1 MDMETIRK
9 MKNTP
14 MVASSQTE
22 VMECKLRVGKY
33 RKKGKIVFTKKRIEF
48 HFGYWPSLN
57 AEIKTME
64 GHRYHGFETINPR
77 KVWSVADSPRNR
89 FQIEYL
95 REKNPYAHFEQP
107 LQPVETERP
116 LYDHQLE
123 MLSFILTVMHG
134 IFACEMGTGKTLV
147 FIEAAERMKAMHGL
161 KDGDII
167 YVGPRS
173 GVKAV
178 SRELIKWKSTV
189 KPQML
194 TYDGMKK
201 MIRTWPPGKKAP
213 RFVCFDESSKL
224 KGPTTQQSIAALHL
238 ANSMRDEWGYESV
251 VLLMSGTPAPKTPVD
266 WWHQCEVAAPGFIKE
281 GTVGKFRARM
291 CLIEMRENHIT
302 GGKYPHQ
309 IGWLDDPKKCAKC
322 CQHREHPTHAPIN
335 AGNDDYHKFQKS
347 KDEVSYLYKRMHG
360 LVLVKFKKD
369 CLDLPEKQY
378 QVIRV
383 KPTPDIVRA
392 AKIIRTRAKR
402 AITALTLTRE
412 ISDGFQY
419 IEVPSGKEQCPNCHG
434 NGELEIKV
442 PVEDVDIMAPQ
453 EIGAFEEKT
462 VTCDNCGGQGEVT
475 VYKRDTEA
483 VGSPKDQVFIDD
495 LDQHEDVGRYIVWG
509 GFTGTLDRLVGIAHQ
524 NGWST
529 LRVDGKG
536 YNGVSATGE
545 KLDSDI
551 LLDAMDRS
559 HPNYKKLREKY
570 PKLCF
575 VGHPQAGGMALTLT
589 ASPTELFYS
598 NCFNG
603 EARMQAEDRGHR
615 PGMDL
620 NRGLTIK
627 DLIMLPSDQLVLD
640 NLKKKKKL
648 QNLTMGQLSDAFT
661 SS

>member
-1 MDMETIRK
+1 MDLETLRK
-9 MKNTP
+9 MTKAP
-14 MVASSQTE
+14 MSKSESLTV
-22 VMECKLRVGKY
+22 ECKLRIGKY
-33 RKKGKIVFTKKRIEF
+33 RKLGRLVYVRNRIEF
-48 HFGYWPSLN
+48 HFGYWPALN
-57 AEIKTME
+57 AEIKAME

-77 KVWSVADSPRNR
+77 KMWSVADSQRNR
-89 FQIEYL
+89 FQIAYL
-95 REKNPYAHFEQP
+95 QEKDPYSHFDKP
-107 LQPVETERP
+107 LESIKTERP
-116 LYDHQLE
+116 LYEHQLH
-123 MLSFILTVMHG
+123 MLNFIMAIRHG

-147 FIEAAERMKAMHGL
+147 FIEAAERAKKNYDL
-161 KDGDII
+161 KDEDIWYI
-167 YVGPRS
+167 GPRS

-178 SRELIKWKSTV
+178 SRELLKWRATV
-189 KPQML
+189 KPEMM
-194 TYDGMKK
+194 TYEGMKK
-201 MIRTWPPGKKAP
+201 RVKNWPAGKPAP
-213 RFVCFDESSKL
+213 RFICFDECSKL
-224 KGPTTQQSIAALHL
+224 KGPTTQQSQSALYL
-238 ANSMRDEWGYESV
+238 ANSMREEWGYDCHI
-251 VLLMSGTPAPKTPVD
+251 LLMSGTPAPKTPID
-266 WWHQCEVAAPGFIKE
+266 WWHQCEVACPGFIKE
-281 GTVGKFRARM
+281 GTIGKFKARL
-291 CLIEMRENHIT
+291 CIVEMRENLIT
-302 GGKYPHQ
+302 GGKYPHHVA
-309 IGWLDDPKKCAKC
+309 WLDDDRRCKKCGQFQGAPC
-322 CQHREHPTHAPIN
+322 HAVIN
-335 AGNDDYHKFQKS
+335 AGNDDYHRFEKS
-347 KDEVSYLYKRMHG
+347 RDEVSYLYKRMHG

-378 QVIRV
+378 EIIRV

-392 AKIIRTRAKR
+392 AKLIQARSKR

-419 IEVPSGKEQCPNCHG
+419 IEVPSGKEKCPNCKG
-434 NGELEIKV
+434 NKEVEIQV

-453 EIGAFEEKT
+453 KIGEFT
-462 VTCDNCGGQGEVT
+462 TSVVTCDNCGGTGEVT

-524 NGWST
+524 HGWAT

-536 YNGVSATGE
+536 YIGSSATGE
-545 KLDSDI
+545 KLDSDV

-559 HPNYKKLREKY
+559 HPKYKKLREKF
-570 PKLCF
+570 PKICF

-615 PGMDL
+615 PGMDT

-627 DLIMLPSDQLVLD
+627 DLIMLPTDKLVLD
-640 NLKKKKKL
+640 NLKKKKRL
-648 QNLTMGQLSDAFT
+648 QNLTMGQLADAFT